1 MTGQRR
7 TATESHRSFAE
18 PVRLDLSDP
27 DTLRHLWDLQR
38 ASYAVEARLIGFDGI
53 PPLHESLEQLRA
65 CEESFIGVRDERRL
79 VGAVAW
85 TRSGNGVLD
94 ICRLVVHP
102 VAHRRG
108 VATALLDALDSIEPA
123 ELTVVSTGTANLPA
137 VELYRRRGFRPVGE
151 RRIAPGVAVTLLER
165 RNASVEATFTDANGN
180 AVPQTITR
188 RAHDV
193 R

>member
-1 MTGQRR
+1 MTGRR
-7 TATESHRSFAE
+7 RAATPSHRPFAE

-27 DTLRHLWDLQR
+27 GTLRRLWDLQR

-53 PPLHESLEQLRA
+53 PPLHESLERLRA
-65 CEESFIGVRDERRL
+65 CGESFLGVRDGLGL

-85 TRSGNGVLD
+85 TRSQNGALD

-102 VAHRRG
+102 DAHRRG

-137 VELYRRRGFRPVGE
+137 VALYRRRGFLPVGE
-151 RRIAPGVAVTLLER
+151 RRIAPGVAVTLLDR
-165 RNASVEATFTDANGN
+165 RTHRQL
-180 AVPQTITR
+180 PQGARI
-188 RAHDV
+188 
-193 R
+193 

>member
-1 MTGQRR
+1 MTSQRH
-7 TATESHRSFAE
+7 AAAESDWSFAE
-18 PVRLDLSDP
+18 PVQLDLSDP

-38 ASYAVEARLIGFDGI
+38 ASYAVEARLIGFEGI

-65 CEESFIGVRDERRL
+65 CDESFLGVRDELRL

-85 TRSGNGVLD
+85 TRLPNGALD

-123 ELTVVSTGTANLPA
+123 ELTIVSTGTANLPA
-137 VELYRRRGFRPVGE
+137 VELYRRRGFIPVGK
-151 RRIAPGVAVTLLER
+151 RQIASGVTVTLMER
-165 RNASVEATFTDANGN
+165 KNASA
-180 AVPQTITR
+180 PQPI
-188 RAHDV
+188 HNS
-193 R
+193 

>member
-1 MTGQRR
+1 MTGQRH
-7 TATESHRSFAE
+7 TATDSHRPFPE

-27 DTLRHLWDLQR
+27 ETLRRLWDLQR

-65 CEESFIGVRDERRL
+65 CGESFLGVRDELRL

-85 TRSGNGVLD
+85 TRLPNGALD

-102 VAHRRG
+102 AAHRRG

-123 ELTVVSTGTANLPA
+123 ELTIVSTGTANLPA
-137 VELYRRRGFRPVGE
+137 FALYRRRGFIPVGE
-151 RRIAPGVAVTLLER
+151 RQVALGVTVTLLER
-165 RNASVEATFTDANGN
+165 KNASASQPVHNF
-180 AVPQTITR
+180 
-188 RAHDV
+188 
-193 R
+193 

>member
-1 MTGQRR
+1 MTGRR
-7 TATESHRSFAE
+7 NAATESPRPFAE

-27 DTLRHLWDLQR
+27 GTLRPLWDLQR

-53 PPLHESLEQLRA
+53 PPLHETPEQLRA
-65 CEESFIGVRDERRL
+65 SDESFLGVRDASGL

-85 TRSGNGVLD
+85 TRLPNGALD

-102 VAHRRG
+102 AAHRRG

-137 VELYRRRGFRPVGE
+137 IALYRRRGFTPVGR
-151 RRIAPGVAVTLLER
+151 RRIAPGVTVTLLER
-165 RNASVEATFTDANGN
+165 RTEPA
-180 AVPQTITR
+180 
-188 RAHDV
+188 
-193 R
+193 